1 MGGSNDYLINEVS
14 QMKTNIIQYH
24 LNMESK
30 TYTNELFCNRE
41 IDL

>member
-1 MGGSNDYLINEVS
+1 MDGSDDYHINEVS
-14 QMKTNIIQYH
+14 QTKTNIIQYH

-30 TYTNELFCNRE
+30 TDTNELFCKRE